1 MNKKLIILSAA
12 FGLAATGAFAQEGN
26 GAATGMLGGAATGAI
41 VGGPIG
47 AGVGAVVGAVAGG
60 AIDPPPREVVTYV
73 QEQPVQRSVVVEQ
86 QISVGRAIPETVVLS
101 PIPQNPNYSYAIV
114 NQQRV
119 IVEPQSRKVVQVIN

>member
-1 MNKKLIILSAA
+1 MKKIIILSAA
-12 FGLAATGAFAQEGN
+12 MGLAAATGAFAQEGN

-73 QEQPVQRSVVVEQ
+73 QEQPMQQSVVVQEP
-86 QISVGRAIPETVVLS
+86 ITVGRAVPETVVLT
-101 PIPQNPNYSYAIV
+101 PVPQNPKYSYTVV

>member
-1 MNKKLIILSAA
+1 MKKLVILSAA
-12 FGLAATGAFAQEGN
+12 LGLAAATGAFAQDGN
-26 GAATGMLGGAATGAI
+26 GAATGMIGGAATGAI

-73 QEQPVQRSVVVEQ
+73 QEQPMQQSVVVED
-86 QISVGRAIPETVVLS
+86 QIVVGRAVPETVVLT
-101 PIPQNPNYSYAIV
+101 PVPQNSHYSYGYV

-119 IVEPQSRKVVQVIN
+119 IVEPQSRKVVQVIQ

>member
-1 MNKKLIILSAA
+1 MKKLIILSAIA
-12 FGLAATGAFAQEGN
+12 GLAATGALAQEGK

-73 QEQPVQRSVVVEQ
+73 QEQPVQQSVVVQEP
-86 QISVGRAIPETVVLS
+86 IAVGRAVPDTVVLT
-101 PIPQNPNYSYAIV
+101 PVPQNPNYAYTVV

-119 IVEPQSRKVVQVIN
+119 IVEPQSRKVVQVIQ